1 VELLLLTATL
11 TAMHLPQDVF
21 QERMSWEHA
30 GRGQ

>member
-11 TAMHLPQDVF
+11 TTMHLPQDVF